1 MFDGVIHPVPLSVFA
16 DILTAIFGFLFLLF
30 FIAVASV
37 IVLGL
42 VALKALPYVVGFAGG
57 FLSTLAEADD
67 TGSGHAAGDTS
78 RKGSSGSTGAGS
90 NASASQYP
98 RTERSGNDGGN
109 GPYETNEYGEL
120 VENE

>member
-1 MFDGVIHPVPLSVFA
+1 MFDGMIHSVPLSVFA

-67 TGSGHAAGDTS
+67 AGSDHTTGGSS
-78 RKGSSGSTGAGS
+78 RKEGSASTGTGS
-90 NASASQYP
+90 NAPGSQ
-98 RTERSGNDGGN
+98 RTGTVGSDGGN

-120 VENE
+120 VEEK